1 MTRLLIDQITITR
14 THTRDTPQQDPATG
28 EARMRIQRFALTAN
42 NVTYAAAGFVIGY
55 WSFFPSGIE
64 GHGMVPV
71 WGFADVVE
79 SQSEDLAVGQRL
91 YGFWPLA
98 DEVVISPKALSGG
111 GILDAAPHRQ
121 NLPPVYNRYNVV
133 KPRGAQDEALQSLL
147 QPLLATSYL
156 LSDWLEDNAF
166 FNSEQVIVGSSSSK
180 TGLGL
185 TKFLAA
191 LEGHPVKVIG
201 LTSASNT
208 AFVEGLKSCDQVVTY
223 DEIETLDPVPS
234 VYVDMAGNA
243 DVKHALHV
251 HLGDMLK
258 HSSAVGTSHWDKFA
272 PKLDLPGPKPQ
283 FFFAPAQIE
292 KRRADW
298 GPGVIESKIGTA
310 WREIA
315 AQSQDWLDVKFHTGI
330 DAARQ
335 IYLDL
340 AEGRANPR
348 DGHVIDLV

>member
-1 MTRLLIDQITITR
+1 MTRLLIDQHTITR
-14 THTRDTPQQDPATG
+14 THTRDTPHRDLVAA
-28 EARMRIQRFALTAN
+28 EARIRIQRFALTSN

-55 WSFFPSGIE
+55 WNFFPSGVE
-64 GHGMVPV
+64 GHGLVPV

-79 SQSEDLAVGQRL
+79 SQSDVLALGQRL

-98 DEVVISPKALSGG
+98 DEVVITPKALPGG
-111 GILDAAPHRQ
+111 EILDAAPHRQ
-121 NLPPVYNRYNVV
+121 NLPPVYNRYHVV
-133 KPRGAQDEALQSLL
+133 KPRSAQDEALQSLL

-166 FNSEQVIVGSSSSK
+166 FDAEQVIVGSASSK

-185 TKFLAA
+185 TKFLTARDD
-191 LEGHPVKVIG
+191 HRVKVIG
-201 LTSASNT
+201 LTSSSNA

-243 DVKHALHV
+243 AVKHALHV
-251 HLGDMLK
+251 HLGDLLK

-272 PKLDLPGPKPQ
+272 PKKDLPGPRPQ
-283 FFFAPAQIE
+283 FFFAPTQIE

-298 GPGVIESKIGTA
+298 GPGVIDSKIGTA

-315 AQSQDWLDVKFHTGI
+315 AQSQDWLDVKSHTGI
-330 DAARQ
+330 DAARH

-340 AEGRANPR
+340 AQGRANPR
-348 DGHVIDLV
+348 DGHVIDLA